1 MIKLYKNEWLP
12 VECQNYFVE
21 LDEEGNQTMQ
31 FDIPLNDTYYHIT
44 PECLIQDD
52 YNQWLVKS
60 INQLKSFATIVC
72 GLDMDDWYSKYYLR
86 SADDAKLQTKTLS
99 DALNY
104 IKPTGWTISNAGI
117 RTIKRTLDL
126 EKCTAYDLLMRAK
139 VVYDIQYDIDT
150 INKVITVV
158 DPNTVIDKGVYVTPE
173 LNMKSTNYKGESK
186 SIVTRLYCYGADDI
200 TFESINNGKPYVENT
215 SYKGKPI
222 CASWTDGRYTNIE
235 SLLEDGKKKL
245 AEMSVPT
252 GAYTI
257 DVVDLQAIDDRYKN
271 LDMQL
276 RSTVHCIVDPERKID
291 IIHRIVKKRIYPD
304 EPSQNKIT
312 LSNQPRTLDKEWN
325 ALKENIQ
332 TVRKDGFR
340 HETEIRQTNTEITE
354 VAKKTDENT
363 KGIKSVEEKI
373 TPEQLLVTV
382 SDSINDGNKLN
393 TMKFV
398 VDINGIKVKN
408 GGIEVYDASNNLVL
422 YVDEKTKKLVF
433 NGLITA
439 SEININDKFKV
450 SKEGKMIG
458 EEVEIKGDIKGGNIT
473 GDTTINVGTD
483 LYVGDNIYLNQIVNS
498 IKKIVFNSGNQ
509 ITSTWFDDDH
519 AVNYL
524 SLISDGGAGI
534 SADCG
539 KGRGS
544 VSVSSGKDSGK
555 ILATMSAQNS
565 PLQKGGYYSG
575 ATVHSDGY
583 ILLDIMNQKENRMY
597 QTGIKIQMQNDNTG
611 IILPLVNNNML
622 LGTSY
627 NRWNTV
633 YAVNSF
639 NSSDMKEKNI
649 IEDYHLNA
657 LNFIN
662 AMEPIAYHRIADGDS
677 GKRIHIGLGAQ
688 TLAETIKS
696 LNLGNMSM
704 VQASYKDGRPY
715 YGESV
720 SDDDL
725 NWSINYIEI
734 IPILIKAIQEL
745 QQKLKEGA
753 I

>member
-31 FDIPLNDTYYHIT
+31 FDIPLNDKYYHIT
-44 PECLIQDD
+44 PECVIQDD

-104 IKPTGWTISNAGI
+104 IKPTGWTISNAGV

-150 INKVITVV
+150 INKVITVI
-158 DPNTVIDKGVYVTPE
+158 DPNIVIDKGVYVTPE

-363 KGIKSVEEKI
+363 KGIQSVEEKI

-408 GGIEVYDASNNLVL
+408 GGIEVYDGNNNLVM

-439 SEININDKFKV
+439 SEININDKFVVNKN
-450 SKEGKMIG
+450 GG
-458 EEVEIKGDIKGGNIT
+458 IKAISGSMAGWNIDEDGLYSSFIRTLPNYTESDAKKIQDYILGNIT
-473 GDTTINVGTD
+473 LPQNEIDRLDINFDGKLNAIDYAMVRDLLLGETSKTWEYTVRINPKDYKSIISVSVNRGGSVGKESVT
-483 LYVGDNIYLNQIVNS
+483 V
-498 IKKIVFNSGNQ
+498 
-509 ITSTWFDDDH
+509 
-519 AVNYL
+519 
-524 SLISDGGAGI
+524 I
-534 SADCG
+534 SAD
-539 KGRGS
+539 S
-544 VSVSSGKDSGK
+544 VKSRNID
-555 ILATMSAQNS
+555 
-565 PLQKGGYYSG
+565 Y
-575 ATVHSDGY
+575 
-583 ILLDIMNQKENRMY
+583 LDTRLNGLSKRV
-597 QTGIKIQMQNDNTG
+597 DA
-611 IILPLVNNNML
+611 L
-622 LGTSY
+622 
-627 NRWNTV
+627 
-633 YAVNSF
+633 
-639 NSSDMKEKNI
+639 EK
-649 IEDYHLNA
+649 
-657 LNFIN
+657 
-662 AMEPIAYHRIADGDS
+662 S
-677 GKRIHIGLGAQ
+677 
-688 TLAETIKS
+688 
-696 LNLGNMSM
+696 
-704 VQASYKDGRPY
+704 
-715 YGESV
+715 
-720 SDDDL
+720 
-725 NWSINYIEI
+725 
-734 IPILIKAIQEL
+734 
-745 QQKLKEGA
+745 
-753 I
+753 

>member
-31 FDIPLNDTYYHIT
+31 FDIPLNDMYYRIT
-44 PECLIQDD
+44 PESVIQDD

-60 INQLKSFATIVC
+60 INQFKSYATIVC
-72 GLDMDDWYSKYYLR
+72 ALDMDDWYSKYYLR
-86 SADDAKLQTKTLS
+86 SADDVKLQTKTLS

-117 RTIKRTLDL
+117 RTIKRTLNL

-139 VVYDIQYDIDT
+139 AVYDIQFDIDT
-150 INKVITVV
+150 INKVITVI
-158 DPNTVIDKGVYVTPE
+158 DPNIVIDKAVYVTPE

-222 CASWTDGRYTNIE
+222 CASWTDGRYTNIK

-304 EPSQNKIT
+304 EPSQNMIT

-325 ALKENIQ
+325 ALKENVQ

-363 KGIKSVEEKI
+363 KGIQSVEEKI

-393 TMKFV
+393 TMKFI

-408 GGIEVYDASNNLVL
+408 GGIEVYDGNNNLVM
-422 YVDEKTKKLVF
+422 YVDEKTKQLVF
-433 NGLITA
+433 NGLVTA
-439 SEININDKFKV
+439 SEININNKFSVTKD
-450 SKEGKMIG
+450 GKMVG
-458 EEVEIKGDIKGGNIT
+458 EDVEIKGDIKGGNIT

-483 LYVGDNIYLNQIVNS
+483 LYVGNNIYLNQVVNS
-498 IKKIVFNSGNQ
+498 IKKIIFNSGNQ
-509 ITSTWFDDDH
+509 ITSTWFDNDH

-524 SLISDGGAGI
+524 SLESDGGAGI

-544 VSVSSGKDSGK
+544 VSVSSGKDDGK
-555 ILATMSAQNS
+555 IIASMSAQNS

-575 ATVHSDGY
+575 VTARSDGSISFNIMTQRESTMY
-583 ILLDIMNQKENRMY
+583 IIGLIY
-597 QTGIKIQMQNDNTG
+597 QMEDNFTGIFKPLSDNTT
-611 IILPLVNNNML
+611 L

-627 NRWNTV
+627 SRWNTV
-633 YAVNSF
+633 YSVNSL
-639 NSSDMKEKNI
+639 NSSDLKEKEI
-649 IEDYHLNA
+649 IDDYDMKA
-657 LNFIN
+657 IDFIN
-662 AMEPIAYHRIADGDS
+662 SLKPIAYHRIGDGDT
-677 GKRIHIGLGAQ
+677 GKRIHLGLGAQ
-688 TLAETIKS
+688 TLNKTIKS
-696 LNLGNMSM
+696 LGLGDLSM
-704 VQASYKDGRPY
+704 VQASYKDGKPY

-734 IPILIKAIQEL
+734 IPVLIKAIQEL
-745 QQKLKEGA
+745 EQKLMEVVA
-753 I
+753 

>member
-44 PECLIQDD
+44 PECVIQDD

-104 IKPTGWTISNAGI
+104 IKPTGWTISNAGV

-150 INKVITVV
+150 INKVITVI
-158 DPNTVIDKGVYVTPE
+158 DPNIVIDKGVYVTPE

-450 SKEGKMIG
+450 TKDGKIQA
-458 EEVEIKGDIKGGNIT
+458 ISGNIAGWNIDENGLYQSFT
-473 GDTTINVGTD
+473 RTLGNYTSNDYEKIRKYLLKEITLTQSEIDYLDINGDG
-483 LYVGDNIYLNQIVNS
+483 
-498 IKKIVFNSGNQ
+498 K
-509 ITSTWFDDDH
+509 ITSSDY
-519 AVNYL
+519 VLVKNYTL
-524 SLISDGGAGI
+524 GLIQKEWKYNIRINPKDYRSIISVSVDRGNGVEHSTVI
-534 SADCG
+534 SAD
-539 KGRGS
+539 
-544 VSVSSGKDSGK
+544 
-555 ILATMSAQNS
+555 
-565 PLQKGGYYSG
+565 
-575 ATVHSDGY
+575 
-583 ILLDIMNQKENRMY
+583 
-597 QTGIKIQMQNDNTG
+597 GIKS
-611 IILPLVNNNML
+611 
-622 LGTSY
+622 GT
-627 NRWNTV
+627 
-633 YAVNSF
+633 
-639 NSSDMKEKNI
+639 I
-649 IEDYHLNA
+649 
-657 LNFIN
+657 NFIN
-662 AMEPIAYHRIADGDS
+662 NQIENLD
-677 GKRIHIGLGAQ
+677 KRI
-688 TLAETIKS
+688 E
-696 LNLGNMSM
+696 
-704 VQASYKDGRPY
+704 
-715 YGESV
+715 
-720 SDDDL
+720 
-725 NWSINYIEI
+725 
-734 IPILIKAIQEL
+734 
-745 QQKLKEGA
+745 KLEAK
-753 I
+753 

>member
-1 MIKLYKNEWLP
+1 MIKLVKDGLP
-12 VECQNYFVE
+12 INECQKYYVE

-44 PECLIQDD
+44 PESVIQDD

-60 INQLKSFATIVC
+60 INQLKSYATIVC

-86 SADDAKLQTKTLS
+86 SAEDTNLQTKTLS

-150 INKVITVV
+150 INKVITVI
-158 DPNTVIDKGVYVTPE
+158 DPNIVIDKGVYVTPE

-257 DVVDLQAIDDRYKN
+257 DVVDLQAIDERYKN

-304 EPSQNKIT
+304 EPSQNMIT

-325 ALKENIQ
+325 ALKENVQ

-363 KGIKSVEEKI
+363 KGIQSVEEKI
-373 TPEQLLVTV
+373 TPEQLLITV

-408 GGIEVYDASNNLVL
+408 GGIEVYDGSNNLVM

-450 SKEGKMIG
+450 TKEGNMIAKDGEFSGKITASEINSNNKFKVTKEGKMEAIS
-458 EEVEIKGDIKGGNIT
+458 GNIGGWT
-473 GDTTINVGTD
+473 ITENGLKASYTRTIPNYTVSDYEKIKRYILGEIELTDEQINYLDISQNGYISAQDYVIMKNLIAGDYDHIWYYEYEINAKMPSQF
-483 LYVGDNIYLNQIVNS
+483 IQISEDRGKGVMVKYHVSLDS
-498 IKKIVFNSGNQ
+498 IKSESI
-509 ITSTWFDDDH
+509 
-519 AVNYL
+519 
-524 SLISDGGAGI
+524 
-534 SADCG
+534 
-539 KGRGS
+539 
-544 VSVSSGKDSGK
+544 
-555 ILATMSAQNS
+555 
-565 PLQKGGYYSG
+565 
-575 ATVHSDGY
+575 
-583 ILLDIMNQKENRMY
+583 
-597 QTGIKIQMQNDNTG
+597 
-611 IILPLVNNNML
+611 
-622 LGTSY
+622 
-627 NRWNTV
+627 
-633 YAVNSF
+633 
-639 NSSDMKEKNI
+639 KNI
-649 IEDYHLNA
+649 VEDIRELSVRV
-657 LNFIN
+657 LQ
-662 AMEPIAYHRIADGDS
+662 
-677 GKRIHIGLGAQ
+677 L
-688 TLAETIKS
+688 ETK
-696 LNLGNMSM
+696 
-704 VQASYKDGRPY
+704 
-715 YGESV
+715 
-720 SDDDL
+720 
-725 NWSINYIEI
+725 
-734 IPILIKAIQEL
+734 
-745 QQKLKEGA
+745 
-753 I
+753 